1 MKLVVNNREFAIDA
15 DPKMPLLWALRDVIG
30 LTGTNAGPRSLP
42 INTFRENDLAI
53 DDHGARRS

>member
-1 MKLVVNNREFAIDA
+1 VNNREFAIDA